1 MALTA
6 EEARTIAD
14 ALLDASQVLDK
25 YLDDNFKQ
33 ISRAEYEFLNESF
46 KTLLRVSTFA
56 TTTAVGLTIDAI
68 KEPAA
73 ELKNVIEQTKD
84 KIRELQTVGGV
95 IRLAAGL
102 ADLAAGI
109 MAKDPKAIGAS
120 VGNLGQQIN
129 VQFKL
134 L

>member
-1 MALTA
+1 MALT
-6 EEARTIAD
+6 EGEARTIAD
-14 ALLDASQVLDK
+14 ALLEAAQVLDK

-46 KTLLRVSTFA
+46 QTLMRVSTFA
-56 TTTAVGLTIDAI
+56 TTVAVGLTIDAI

-73 ELKNVIEQTKD
+73 ELENVIEQTKD
-84 KIRELQTVGGV
+84 KIRELQAVGGV
-95 IRLAAGL
+95 ISLAAGL

-109 MAKDPKAIGAS
+109 MAKDPKAIAAS
-120 VGNLGQQIN
+120 VGNLGKQIN
-129 VQFKL
+129 VQVKL

>member
-1 MALTA
+1 MALT
-6 EEARTIAD
+6 EGEARTIAD
-14 ALLDASQVLDK
+14 ALLEAAQVLDK

-46 KTLLRVSTFA
+46 QTLMRVSTFA
-56 TTTAVGLTIDAI
+56 TTVAVGLTIDAI

-73 ELKNVIEQTKD
+73 ELENVIEQTKD
-84 KIRELQTVGGV
+84 KIRELQAVGGV

-109 MAKDPKAIGAS
+109 MAKDPKAIAAS
-120 VGNLGQQIN
+120 VGNLGKQIN
-129 VQFKL
+129 VQVKL

>member
-73 ELKNVIEQTKD
+73 ELKNVIEQIK
-84 KIRELQTVGGV
+84 KQ
-95 IRLAAGL
+95 
-102 ADLAAGI
+102 
-109 MAKDPKAIGAS
+109 S
-120 VGNLGQQIN
+120 
-129 VQFKL
+129 
-134 L
+134 

>member
-14 ALLDASQVLDK
+14 ALLEAAQVLDK

-46 KTLLRVSTFA
+46 QTLMRVATFA
-56 TTTAVGLTIDAI
+56 TTMAVGLTIDAI

-73 ELKNVIEQTKD
+73 ELENVIEQTKD

-109 MAKDPKAIGAS
+109 MAKDPKAIAGS
-120 VGNLGQQIN
+120 VGNLGKLVNEQ
-129 VQFKL
+129 VKL

>member
-6 EEARTIAD
+6 EEARAIAD
-14 ALLDASQVLDK
+14 ALLEAAQVLDK

-46 KTLLRVSTFA
+46 QTLMRVSTFA
-56 TTTAVGLTIDAI
+56 TTVAVGLTIDAI

-73 ELKNVIEQTKD
+73 ELENVIEQTKD

-109 MAKDPKAIGAS
+109 MAKDPKAIAAS
-120 VGNLGQQIN
+120 AGNLGKLIN
-129 VQFKL
+129 VQVKL